1 MIRAQSI
8 MLLLPVTVVVYAPT
22 CWGMEVEPPELPPQ
36 KQLLQTAIT
45 KIGKGLPS
53 GGRISHNRIAK
64 QFTTPLFKA
73 RAKFGAKALGA
84 PVRVKLAVSGRP
96 VIAPGAVS
104 VEPIVELKASKAL
117 SHSVPGNVEMSVT
130 SRPQNDNSLFIVYR
144 FSF

>member
-8 MLLLPVTVVVYAPT
+8 MLLLAVTVAVNAPT
-22 CWGMEVEPPELPPQ
+22 CWGMEVDSPELPPQ
-36 KQLLQTAIT
+36 DQLLQTAIT

-53 GGRISHNRIAK
+53 GGHITPNTIAK

-73 RAKFGAKALGA
+73 RGKFGAKTLGA
-84 PVRVKLAVSGRP
+84 PVQVKLAVSGRP

-104 VEPIVELKASKAL
+104 VDPILELKTSRAI
-117 SHSVPGNVEMSVT
+117 SHSMPGNVEMSVT
-130 SRPQNDNSLFIVYR
+130 SRPQNDNSLFIMYR